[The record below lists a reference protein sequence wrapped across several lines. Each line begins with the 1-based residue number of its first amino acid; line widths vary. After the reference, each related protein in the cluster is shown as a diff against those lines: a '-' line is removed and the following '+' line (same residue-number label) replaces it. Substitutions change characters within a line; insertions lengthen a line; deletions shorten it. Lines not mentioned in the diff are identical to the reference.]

1 MSNYTE
7 SFDRI
12 VKEPK
17 FYSSVG
23 VGGPRYN
30 PQVIYYYN
38 SNNELLMVEEIYN
51 GMKWTQT
58 ISGSNYANQTISRSV
73 TYSAWVKTT
82 VS

>member
-1 MSNYTE
+1 MADYTQ

-12 VKEPK
+12 TKEPK

-30 PQVIYYYN
+30 PEVTYYYN
-38 SNNELLMVEEIYN
+38 SNSELLMIEEVYN
-51 GMKWTQT
+51 GIKWTQT
-58 ISGSNYANQTISRSV
+58 ISGSAYANQTISKSV
-73 TYSAWVKTT
+73 TYSAWAKTT

>member
-12 VKEPK
+12 TKEPK

-30 PQVIYYYN
+30 PTVTYYYN
-38 SNNELLMVEEIYN
+38 SSNELLVIEETYN
-51 GMKWTQT
+51 GMIWTQT
-58 ISGSNYANQTISRSV
+58 ISGSAYANQTISKSV